1 MYNLTVAE
9 AHTFFVGDGQ
19 WLVHN
24 QCGPHHYRPLRQADL
39 PDSYTAPRGGARQ
52 VRVEHGPYSGR
63 TGWVDRSGDIWVP
76 SRAGESHGGPH
87 WDVQING
94 GRGGH
99 QNVYIP
105 CPLCASGSD

>member
-1 MYNLTVAE
+1 M
-9 AHTFFVGDGQ
+9 
-19 WLVHN
+19 
-24 QCGPHHYRPLRQADL
+24 
-39 PDSYTAPRGGARQ
+39 
-52 VRVEHGPYSGR
+52 RVEHGPYSGR